1 MEHNPKYSARER
13 QLLSRHTTALQ
24 SMGYLDAD
32 SQPIAAGKYLIP
44 LLLDVFWASNIMN
57 DHTIDVMSG
66 RDEENSDR
74 IPEDFMFS
82 FCTGIVT
89 TIEKMQEAGYENAP
103 DLAFELILPHMDF
116 LLCTL
121 YARFSATMCG
131 IDLVSLFPNVFNPEN
146 PDDLHDTLEAFL
158 KYSRMKNAKWSIRIT
173 EKALHYA

>member
-1 MEHNPKYSARER
+1 MNHNPKHSSRER
-13 QLLSRHTTALQ
+13 QQLSRHTEALQ
-24 SMGYLDAD
+24 SMGYLDERL
-32 SQPIAAGKYLIP
+32 QPIAAGEYLIP
-44 LLLDVFWASNIMN
+44 LLLDVFWATNIMN
-57 DHTIDVMSG
+57 DHTIDMMSG

-74 IPEDFMFS
+74 VPEDFMVS

-131 IDLVSLFPNVFNPEN
+131 IDLISLYPNALNPEN

-158 KYSRMKNAKWSIRIT
+158 KYARTKNAKWSIRIT